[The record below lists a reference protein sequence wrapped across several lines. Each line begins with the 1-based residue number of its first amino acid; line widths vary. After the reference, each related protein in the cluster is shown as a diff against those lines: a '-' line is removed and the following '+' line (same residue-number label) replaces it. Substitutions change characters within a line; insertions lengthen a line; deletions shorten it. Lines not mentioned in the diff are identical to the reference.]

1 MHRPAALDAAREPI
15 AVAKHLGD
23 KIRPLAGFDHGA
35 FAKVPLSCDSGKVF
49 DVVTTLR
56 QILRLLGHRHRQRIQ
71 QKAAIRV
78 PGGSVATGVM

>member
-49 DVVTTLR
+49 DVV
-56 QILRLLGHRHRQRIQ
+56 I
-71 QKAAIRV
+71 V
-78 PGGSVATGVM
+78 MGVFRRYLDVGRAFPTDCGAR

>member
-49 DVVTTLR
+49 DVVG
-56 QILRLLGHRHRQRIQ
+56 RLVTAGDVHGMTCGF
-71 QKAAIRV
+71 ACD
-78 PGGSVATGVM
+78 SVSERK

>member
-49 DVVTTLR
+49 DVVPRKNHVRRDSSDVGDVHRRVAAKGLS
-56 QILRLLGHRHRQRIQ
+56 GH
-71 QKAAIRV
+71 
-78 PGGSVATGVM
+78 